1 MDTERYQ
8 RIREALQEAGRLD
21 GDARRS
27 YLEGVPD
34 DVRGEVQRLLGDDV
48 ITGDLFPAPTP
59 PPERCGPYRIE
70 KEIGR
75 GGMGVVYEAT
85 DGERRVAVKV
95 LHPHVPH
102 ARFEREAK
110 LGLKVDHENVV
121 RTLDAGEDYLV
132 MEYVK
137 GKTLRELAGE
147 WGTIPETLLR
157 EIARQAAAGLRS
169 IHRAG
174 IVHRDLKPEN
184 ILIDDLQRVRIM
196 DLGIAKAL
204 EGTVQLTSQGQFL
217 GSMNYAAPEQWEG
230 EPVGWRADVYSLGVV
245 LYELATGANPF
256 QAESASATI
265 KAHLDSTPMPV
276 AQLNPDLST
285 FFSEVVRTMLAK
297 RPEDRDVGD
306 AFEEGEEGTW
316 WAAHQ
321 RARMLPR
328 IPVRRDTPLRGR
340 DGELG
345 FLREAWR
352 AGHAVVLLEGE
363 AGVGKTRL
371 IDEFLQGL
379 EDAHILYGAF
389 TAARGMG
396 GLTDAIRAKFGS
408 EEQLAPYLAE
418 TPRLLPDFAAFL
430 RDETAMEGGAL
441 QAACCRFL
449 GGLADEKPTVWVIED
464 LHHAPGEARAV
475 VEALARAGRGL
486 LIATARRGFRGLEGA
501 ARLAL
506 GRLAPDDVV
515 AMVGD
520 EVRGRIIAQKAEGV
534 PLFVVELMQAEGAE
548 IPSAIRDILGARL
561 EGLSDEAR
569 MILDAGAVQGFEF
582 DAELVAR
589 VLERPLVKVLQD
601 LAQMERQAGLVRAA
615 GRRYRFDHKQLQE
628 MLYVELPPRLREEY
642 HALLA
647 EAHADDDAHFLAWHH
662 LRGSRPQKGLPHVI
676 EALEHLHH
684 RHLSEAVIEL
694 AELALPHLEGEER
707 AEVLVRLE
715 RGQNRLGRIEG
726 APLDEALTLAQTPAL
741 RARVLEALAYH
752 HARGSN
758 YEDALAALGLAA
770 ELALTPETDLRVA
783 GAYSHVLWRIG
794 EKEAAKMHAQRQLD
808 LARELDDHE
817 QEMLALSRLGVAH
830 MALGDHD
837 AALEMLETNIEV
849 CRRSGF
855 GWSEAV
861 NVGNLGVLH
870 IRRGRW
876 AEALKLYESALD
888 LSRDVGY
895 RQGEVIAMYN
905 QGEIWWNL
913 GRADKG
919 QPWLD
924 QGLALAR
931 ELARPHLIGMGL
943 LLRGKLDGDEDALHE
958 ALELY
963 RRIGS
968 PTDVAGCLLYL
979 GKLDEAAKI
988 AKEARARGHLL
999 LALARRGDVEP
1010 TVELLENEEA
1020 RLGLRHQMEARFY
1033 LWEHTGYRTHLE
1045 EAKRILQHLQD
1056 HAPAPYRASMIEN
1069 VALHR
1074 AIHEAEA

>member
-1 MDTERYQ
+1 MDVERHQ
-8 RIREALQEAGRLD
+8 RIRDALQEAGRLE

-27 YLEGVPD
+27 YLERVPA
-34 DVRGEVQRLLGDDV
+34 DVRGEVQRLLGGDV
-48 ITGDLFPAPTP
+48 ITGDLFPPPEP
-59 PPERCGPYRIE
+59 PPERCGPFRIE

-110 LGLKVDHENVV
+110 LGLKVEHENVV
-121 RTLDAGEDYLV
+121 RTLEAGEDYLV
-132 MEYVK
+132 MEYVE
-137 GKTLRELAGE
+137 GRTLRELVGE

-157 EIARQAAAGLRS
+157 EIARQAAAGLGA

-184 ILIDDLQRVRIM
+184 ILIDDHQRVRIM

-230 EPVGWRADVYSLGVV
+230 GPVEGRADFYSLGVV
-245 LYELATGANPF
+245 LYELATGSNPF
-256 QAESASATI
+256 HAESASATI
-265 KAHLDSTPMPV
+265 KAHLDDTPVPM
-276 AQLNPDLST
+276 ANLNPDLST
-285 FFSEVVRTMLAK
+285 FLSEVVTTLLAK
-297 RPEDRDVGD
+297 RPRDRDIGD
-306 AFEEGEEGTW
+306 ALEEGEEGTW
-316 WAAHQ
+316 WASHQ

-340 DGELG
+340 DKELT

-352 AGHAVVLLEGE
+352 SSHAVVLIEGE

-371 IDEFLQGL
+371 IDEFLQGID
-379 EDAHILYGAF
+379 EAHILYGAF

-396 GLTDAIRAKFGS
+396 GLTDAIRQKFGS
-408 EEQLAPYLAE
+408 EERLAPYLAA

-449 GGLADEKPTVWVIED
+449 GALADEKPTAWVIED

-475 VEALARAGRGL
+475 VEALARTGRGL
-486 LIATARRGFRGLEGA
+486 LIATARTGFRGLEGA
-501 ARLAL
+501 PRLPL
-506 GRLAPDDVV
+506 GRLAPEHVV

-520 EVRGRIIAQKAEGV
+520 EARGRIIAHKAEGV
-534 PLFVVELMQAEGAE
+534 PLFVVEMMQAEGTE

-561 EGLSDEAR
+561 EGLSYEAR

-582 DAELVAR
+582 DAELVAK

-601 LAQMERQAGLVRAA
+601 LAQIERQSGLVRAT
-615 GRRYRFDHKQLQE
+615 GRTYRFDHKQLQE

-647 EAHADDDAHFLAWHH
+647 EAHEGDDPHFLAWHH
-662 LRGSRPQKGLPHVI
+662 LRGSRPREGLPNVI
-676 EALEHLHH
+676 EALEHLHR

-694 AELALPHLEGEER
+694 AELALPHVEGEER
-707 AEVLVRLE
+707 VEVLLRLE
-715 RGQNRLGRIEG
+715 RGQHRLGRVGG
-726 APLDEALTLAQTPAL
+726 APLDEALQLAKTPAL

-752 HARGSN
+752 YARASR
-758 YEDALAALGLAA
+758 YEEALGALGLAG
-770 ELALTPETDLRVA
+770 ELAVTPELELRVA

-794 EKEAAKMHAQRQLD
+794 EQEAGKMHAQRQLE
-808 LARELDDHE
+808 LARELGDHE
-817 QEMLALSRLGVAH
+817 QEVLALSRLGVAGL
-830 MALGDHD
+830 ALGDHE
-837 AALEMLETNIEV
+837 AAREMLERNVEV
-849 CRRSGF
+849 CRKSGF
-855 GWSEAV
+855 GWSEAT
-861 NVGNLGVLH
+861 NVGNLGVLC

-876 AEALKLYESALD
+876 GEALEHYERSLE
-888 LSRDVGY
+888 LSRDFGY

-905 QGEIWWNL
+905 LGEIWWNL
-913 GRADKG
+913 GRADRG
-919 QPWLD
+919 RPWLD
-924 QGLALAR
+924 KGLKLAR

-943 LLRGKLDGDEDALHE
+943 LCLGKLDGDEEALQE

-963 RRIGS
+963 RKIAS
-968 PTDVAGCLLYL
+968 PVDVAGCLLYL
-979 GKLDEAAKI
+979 GELDQAAAI

-999 LALARRGDVEP
+999 LALARRGDVEA
-1010 TVELLENEEA
+1010 VVDMLKNEEPL
-1020 RLGLRHQMEARFY
+1020 LGLRYQMEARYY
-1033 LWEHTGYRTHLE
+1033 LWKHTENRTHLE
-1045 EAKRILQHLQD
+1045 EAQRLLQHVQD
-1056 HAPAPYRASMIEN
+1056 HAPAPYRTSMIEN
-1069 VALHR
+1069 VPLHS
-1074 AIHEAEA
+1074 AIHGA